1 MLKRTKG
8 YVLLTMLV
16 LTGLAGRMHSNIL
29 TTKERH
35 TLVTELKSS
44 RNNFLKNVEG
54 LSTKQ
59 LNFKAG
65 RKDLS
70 IKDCMIRL
78 VSIENNLWMATQRSL
93 KDQTAFTDKTF
104 SDEILPTVLQQEH
117 TFPNTIKFISTK
129 EALKFYKYQ
138 RAEILRYVHTS
149 TENVRGYGANMNS
162 SNFDCY
168 QLILLTTIYCKYY
181 TEQIEKIKVHPRFP
195 NKKQD

>member
-8 YVLLTMLV
+8 YFLLIMLV

-29 TTKERH
+29 STKERH

-44 RNNFLKNVEG
+44 RNNFLKNLDG

-59 LNFKAG
+59 MNFKAR

-70 IKDCMIRL
+70 IKDCVTRL
-78 VSIENNLWMATQRSL
+78 VSIENNLWIAAQRSL
-93 KDQTAFTDKTF
+93 KDQTTSTHNTF
-104 SDEILPTVLQQEH
+104 SDESLPTIIQQEQP
-117 TFPNTIKFISTK
+117 FPNTIKFTSAK
-129 EALKFYKYQ
+129 EALKFYKNE
-138 RAEILRYVHTS
+138 RAEMLRYVHTS
-149 TENVRGYGANMNS
+149 TENVRGYGTNMDH

-181 TEQIEKIKVHPRFP
+181 TEQIEKIKAHPGFP
-195 NKKQD
+195 K